1 MQPKK
6 TEKRLCIIVS
16 INSHLPPHVC
26 VCEFLCTRVRACV
39 CKQNPSEQGAMAWNW
54 REPTGRV
61 SPWCRPP
68 PLPLPLLILYHLSL
82 LASEHDGEAGGG
94 GGGDAQSHVSGEMN
108 RSAVPSVSH
117 KLGSGRSCGTLSWDE
132 QREEGRKQ
140 LLSVFLS
147 LLHQLTCVFP
157 YSVISSKAVI
167 SFCYTGFK

>member
-39 CKQNPSEQGAMAWNW
+39 CKQNPSKQGAMAWNW

-94 GGGDAQSHVSGEMN
+94 GGGRTEPCEWG
-108 RSAVPSVSH
+108 
-117 KLGSGRSCGTLSWDE
+117 DE
-132 QREEGRKQ
+132 QICGPLCQPQTRIREI
-140 LLSVFLS
+140 VWNS
-147 LLHQLTCVFP
+147 LLGWAKGRREKTAVKCFSLT
-157 YSVISSKAVI
+157 SSPAHLCF
-167 SFCYTGFK
+167 SLLCHFL